1 MKNYKNSVI
10 YFTRYVHKKL
20 IKLLRLHYHEIMER
34 NGEWEKYMM
43 LNDFMLDEVLE
54 KIRMIISTEKF
65 DETKILIGADNKL
78 PDDVTLKNVV

>member
-1 MKNYKNSVI
+1 M
-10 YFTRYVHKKL
+10 
-20 IKLLRLHYHEIMER
+20 LRLHYHEIMER